1 MSENPLPHNPL
12 QQLSIGNV
20 VNVSLQ
26 IYRSR
31 LRLYFKL
38 ALAAHLWL
46 LVPLYGWAKFYAISA
61 VISHL
66 SFCDLIGQPESVS
79 SASRHINRRLLLS
92 FITGILVLLITFLGM
107 LLSALLFTIIIFLL
121 SIAIIGIGVKVF
133 LVQGNALE
141 SLADWLFIVISIL
154 FSLIIP
160 LGALWFYSRLFIT
173 DLQLTHEKTS
183 LLTPIK
189 QSWKLTKGFI
199 AHLQGIIAISF
210 LISLP
215 ILIITWISCPFLF
228 ELIFPR
234 ILPPELWSDSLVAS
248 LVAYLF
254 LILVSLVSGVIT
266 MPFWQAI
273 KAVAYYDIRCR
284 RESFDL
290 KLRDSLSR

>member
-1 MSENPLPHNPL
+1 MSKNPLPHNRM

-61 VISHL
+61 LISHL

-92 FITGILVLLITFLGM
+92 FITGILVLCITFVGM
-107 LLSALLFTIIIFLL
+107 LLSAFIITIITFLL
-121 SIAIIGIGVKVF
+121 AIAIAVVAF
-133 LVQGNALE
+133 LVQGNAAE
-141 SLADWLFIVISIL
+141 SLANWLGIVIGML
-154 FSLIIP
+154 LLLIIP

-173 DLQLTHEKTS
+173 DLQLTNEKSS

-215 ILIITWISCPFLF
+215 ILFITWVGCSFLL
-228 ELIFPR
+228 ELIFTK
-234 ILPPELWSDSLVAS
+234 ILPPELRSDSLVAS
-248 LVAYLF
+248 LF

>member
-1 MSENPLPHNPL
+1 MSKNPLPHNPM
-12 QQLSIGNV
+12 QQLSIGNI

-38 ALAAHLWL
+38 ALAAHFWL
-46 LVPLYGWAKFYAISA
+46 LVPLYGWAKFYGISA
-61 VISHL
+61 LISHL

-79 SASRHINRRLLLS
+79 SASRHINRRLLLC
-92 FITGILVLLITFLGM
+92 FLTGILVLFITFLGM
-107 LLSALLFTIIIFLL
+107 FLSGVLTTIITFLL
-121 SIAIIGIGVKVF
+121 AMAIVVVAF
-133 LVQGNALE
+133 LVQGNAPE
-141 SLADWLFIVISIL
+141 SLANWLGIVIGML
-154 FSLIIP
+154 LLLIMP

-173 DLQLTHEKTS
+173 DLQLTNEKSS

-199 AHLQGIIAISF
+199 AHLQGIMAIAF

-215 ILIITWISCPFLF
+215 ILIIVWVGCRFLLG
-228 ELIFPR
+228 LIFAK
-234 ILPPELWSDSLVAS
+234 ILPPELRSDSLVAS
-248 LVAYLF
+248 LL

-290 KLRDSLSR
+290 KLRDSLSQ

>member
-1 MSENPLPHNPL
+1 MSKNPLPHNPM

-61 VISHL
+61 LISHL

-92 FITGILVLLITFLGM
+92 FITGCLVLLITLLGM
-107 LLSALLFTIIIFLL
+107 LLSALIITIITFLL
-121 SIAIIGIGVKVF
+121 AIAIVVVAF
-133 LVQGNALE
+133 LVQGNAPE
-141 SLADWLFIVISIL
+141 SLANWLGIVIGML
-154 FSLIIP
+154 LLLIIP

-173 DLQLTHEKTS
+173 DLQLTNEKSS

-215 ILIITWISCPFLF
+215 ILIITWVGCSFLLG
-228 ELIFPR
+228 LIFAK
-234 ILPPELWSDSLVAS
+234 ILPPELGSDSLVAS
-248 LVAYLF
+248 LF
-254 LILVSLVSGVIT
+254 LIVISLVNGVIT

-290 KLRDSLSR
+290 KLRDSLSQ